1 VNRRLLALALCV
13 GLPLVAAGC
22 GGGTQSKP
30 QKLGA
35 NDVPFGLLDA
45 PTSTVPPTTVPL
57 RQYPFVVYFIN
68 GDGAVNAV
76 VRTSNDRP
84 IPSIVGDA
92 LLAGPTPEEIQVRMH
107 TAIPKRSVGHVS
119 GVLKQ
124 TVKVDLDPSFGDV
137 NLSTQRAALAQIVY
151 TLTALRGV
159 KRVRFLLNGWI
170 TSVPRGNGTTRGTV
184 TRADYAPA
192 R

>member
-1 VNRRLLALALCV
+1 VAFVVCVAVALALV
-13 GLPLVAAGC
+13 GC

-35 NDVPFGLLDA
+35 KDVPFGLLEA
-45 PTSTVPPTTVPL
+45 PTSTVPPTTVPV
-57 RQYPFVVYFIN
+57 RQYPFVVYFIS
-68 GDGAVNAV
+68 GDGTVNAV
-76 VRTSNDRP
+76 VRTSNARP
-84 IPSIVGDA
+84 VPNIVGEA
-92 LLAGPTPEEIQVRMH
+92 LLAGPTPEEVQVRMH
-107 TAIPKRSVGHVS
+107 SAIPKRSVVHFS

-137 NLSTQRAALAQIVY
+137 NLSNQRAALAQIVF

-159 KRVRFLLNGWI
+159 KRVQFLLEGKV
-170 TSVPRGNGTTRGTV
+170 TSVPRIKGSTRGTV
-184 TRADYAPA
+184 TRADYTPA